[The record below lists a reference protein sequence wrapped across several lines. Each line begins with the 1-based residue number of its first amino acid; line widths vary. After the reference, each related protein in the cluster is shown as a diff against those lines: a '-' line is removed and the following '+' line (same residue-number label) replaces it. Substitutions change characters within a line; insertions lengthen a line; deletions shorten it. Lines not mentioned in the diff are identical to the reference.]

1 MNETAV
7 PILIVEDEPDIAR
20 LLTVALRNDGYA
32 VHAVH
37 TGKDA
42 LAYVAANPVQAIISD
57 IHLPDTHGLMLSQQ
71 LRAAVGPLPP
81 ILILSGDSSMS
92 VINSL
97 SQAGATYYFRKPVD
111 IRQLLDRVAELLT
124 VAKA

>member
-1 MNETAV
+1 MKETAV
-7 PILIVEDEPDIAR
+7 PILVVEDEPDIAR
-20 LLTVALRNDGYA
+20 MLTVAMHNEGYA

-42 LAYVAANPVQAIISD
+42 LAFATAHPIAAVICD

-71 LRAAVGPLPP
+71 LRAAVGPTPP

-111 IRQLLDRVAELLT
+111 IRQLLDRISELLA